1 MRRRYLI
8 PIAVLAA
15 VVAAFA
21 TRGADAQSPP
31 AGKSVTVLGIG
42 THEVDLPKDRSDRAE
57 RERAVDA
64 AEAEAAKK
72 AVADARERA
81 GRLAA
86 AAGLTLG
93 ELQRVE
99 ERGAGGTLVVR
110 ELPAER
116 PQWEGHQAIAAQFL
130 DWLDGAP
137 APPTTLADNIQSNA
151 MLFAAMQAAAD
162 TTVVDVQQM
171 LRDATG

>member
-8 PIAVLAA
+8 AIAVLAA

-31 AGKSVTVLGIG
+31 AGKSVTVLGTG
-42 THEVDLPKDRSDRAE
+42 TQEVDLPRGRSDRAA
-57 RERAVDA
+57 RERAVA
-64 AEAEAAKK
+64 EAEAEAAKK

-99 ERGAGGTLVVR
+99 ERGTGGGTVPGKLFPAKAVFELSPPCSAVVV
-110 ELPAER
+110 
-116 PQWEGHQAIAAQFL
+116 
-130 DWLDGAP
+130 
-137 APPTTLADNIQSNA
+137 APPPRRGSRPPRPVVPQPLCLDPGAVAITVSVT
-151 MLFAAMQAAAD
+151 FAAS
-162 TTVVDVQQM
+162 
-171 LRDATG
+171 

>member
-1 MRRRYLI
+1 MRRHFLI
-8 PIAVLAA
+8 PIAVLA
-15 VVAAFA
+15 VVAAAFA

-31 AGKSVTVLGIG
+31 AGKSVTVFG
-42 THEVDLPKDRSDRAE
+42 TGTQEVDEPSRRSARSA
-57 RERAVDA
+57 RERAVDE

-99 ERGAGGTLVVR
+99 ERGDGGGSVPGKLLPPKPVRDISRPRSVVPVPPPPR
-110 ELPAER
+110 RGSRPARPVVPLP
-116 PQWEGHQAIAAQFL
+116 L
-130 DWLDGAP
+130 WLDPGAVSISVSV
-137 APPTTLADNIQSNA
+137 T
-151 MLFAAMQAAAD
+151 FAAS
-162 TTVVDVQQM
+162 
-171 LRDATG
+171 